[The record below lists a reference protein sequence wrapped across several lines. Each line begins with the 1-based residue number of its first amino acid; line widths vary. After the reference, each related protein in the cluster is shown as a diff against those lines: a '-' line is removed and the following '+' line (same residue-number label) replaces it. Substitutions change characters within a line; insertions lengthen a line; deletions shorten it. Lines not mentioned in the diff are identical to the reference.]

1 MTISRMDL
9 ADFGSPERLAI
20 EIFKNEPELILPI
33 PIEELC
39 KKLDI
44 TEILPLKTEGYE
56 GGLITDK
63 DKYEGI
69 ILFNANSP
77 AYRQRFTISHELG
90 HFLIASHV
98 PSDQDGFLCSQE
110 DMFKL
115 PEATQKQRVRM
126 EIEANLFA
134 SRILMPLHFL
144 RRDVPAGKH
153 PDLSQ
158 IIELSDRYNVS
169 KEAMCRSYVGLRE
182 EPTAMLIC
190 LNGKVLRIY
199 KDDKKFPFITVSS
212 GQAIPKQSAFYQNNV
227 RKDGPSDIFG
237 VDAGVW
243 TDVVRGK
250 RSPDLYEQFFIQS
263 AGYSII
269 MLSMNYEEDED
280 HDPDE
285 NKTSKQRY
293 EERISNQS
301 A

>member
-1 MTISRMDL
+1 MDL

-20 EIFKNEPELILPI
+20 EIFKNEPELVLPI

-44 TEILPLKTEGYE
+44 TDIVPLKTEGYE

-69 ILFNANSP
+69 ILFNAKSP
-77 AYRQRFTISHELG
+77 IYRQRFTIAHELG

-98 PSDQDGFLCSQE
+98 PSDKDGFLCSQD

-115 PEATQKQRVRM
+115 PEAMQMQRAKM

-134 SRILMPLHFL
+134 SRILMPLHLL
-144 RRDVPAGKH
+144 RKDVPVGKN
-153 PDLSQ
+153 PDLLQ

-212 GQAIPKQSAFYQNNV
+212 GQSIPKQSSFYQNNV

-237 VDAGVW
+237 IDAGVW
-243 TDVVRGK
+243 IDVVRGK
-250 RSPDLYEQFFIQS
+250 RSPNLYEQFYIQA

-269 MLSMNYEEDED
+269 MLSMDMNEDDEF
-280 HDPDE
+280 DPDE
-285 NKTSKQRY
+285 DKTSKQRY
-293 EERISNQS
+293 QDMMAKRNGY
-301 A
+301 

>member
-1 MTISRMDL
+1 MAISRMDL

-20 EIFKNEPELILPI
+20 EIFKNEPELLLPI

-44 TEILPLKTEGYE
+44 TDIVPLKTEGYE

-69 ILFNANSP
+69 ILFNAGSP
-77 AYRQRFTISHELG
+77 AYRQRFTIAHELG

-98 PSDQDGFLCSQE
+98 PSDKDGFLCSQD

-115 PEATQKQRVRM
+115 PEATQRQRARM

-144 RRDVPAGKH
+144 RKDVSVGKS

-169 KEAMCRSYVGLRE
+169 KEAMCRSYVGLRD
-182 EPTAMLIC
+182 EPTTILIC

-212 GQAIPKQSAFYQNNV
+212 GQVIPKQSSFYQNNV
-227 RKDGPSDIFG
+227 KKDSPSDILD

-243 TDVVRGK
+243 IDVARGQ
-250 RSPDLYEQFFIQS
+250 RSPNFYEQFLVQG

-269 MLSMNYEEDED
+269 MLSMDVNVDEEF
-280 HDPDE
+280 DPDE
-285 NKTSKQRY
+285 NRTSKQRY
-293 EERISNQS
+293 EERTSNQS
-301 A
+301 F